1 MMAPLQAMRANS
13 TRVKGSSDRIAG
25 SRESTAGARGETVVR
40 PPGSDPLTDRNR
52 DRTGGR

>member
-1 MMAPLQAMRANS
+1 MRANS